1 MALAANGREQEA
13 RPLLDRAYAQGEG
26 WRELLRRLP
35 EAGLFPDDRELVTR
49 MTLSG
54 RQDVTACAV
63 TRSGDD
69 AAPAPP
75 PGGGHF

>member
-1 MALAANGREQEA
+1 MLE
-13 RPLLDRAYAQGEG
+13 RAYAQGEG

-54 RQDVTACAV
+54 RQDVTPAQAQAP
-63 TRSGDD
+63 DEE
-69 AAPAPP
+69 AAAAPP
-75 PGGGHF
+75 PGGLL